1 MEMNEIETM
10 ITAQINTNMCLIDG
24 LRVAERYDTPIPD
37 KNPKEVDRRNA
48 IRDVCLNCTKEKCT
62 GAEACYLR
70 EKRRRKND

>member
-1 MEMNEIETM
+1 METEMQIN
-10 ITAQINTNMCLIDG
+10 ITAQTFSGKYTSG
-24 LRVAERYDTPIPD
+24 LVLHTASPD
-37 KNPKEVDRRNA
+37 DKAVPDQNPKEVDRRNA